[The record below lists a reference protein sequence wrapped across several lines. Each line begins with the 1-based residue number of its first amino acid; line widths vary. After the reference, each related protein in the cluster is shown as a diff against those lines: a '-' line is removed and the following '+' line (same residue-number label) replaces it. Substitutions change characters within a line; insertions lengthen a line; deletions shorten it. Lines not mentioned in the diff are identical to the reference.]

1 MVAWKNPLTLQ
12 FMWFFWALIFVE
24 IGSIIACL
32 WGVRRLHAYIR
43 RYRFNETVYSLL
55 FGFMHLHYFVYAYL
69 LSMGVVTVTGV
80 LFAFSLLSY
89 DVPA

>member
-1 MVAWKNPLTLQ
+1 
-12 FMWFFWALIFVE
+12 MWLFLALLLVE
-24 IGSIIACL
+24 MGSLLACL
-32 WGVRRLHAYIR
+32 LGVRRLYKYIY
-43 RYRFNETVYSLL
+43 RYRFDETVYSLL

-69 LSMGVVTVTGV
+69 LSMGVAAVTGI